1 MRYSALYVDSVGK
14 WAVVD
19 ALSDGFVLEF
29 FDTEKDARFSAK
41 FEEYRWDRLRA
52 DAVPTAAVS

>member
-19 ALSDGFVLEF
+19 TLSDGFVLEF
-29 FDTEKDARFSAK
+29 YETKKEAQKAAK
-41 FEEYRWDRLRA
+41 LEEQRWDELVA
-52 DAVPTAAVS
+52 GTLPAATG

>member
-19 ALSDGFVLEF
+19 TLSDGFVLEF
-29 FDTEKDARFSAK
+29 HETEKQALNTAK
-41 FEEYRWDRLRA
+41 FEENRWDKLLA
-52 DAVPTAAVS
+52 GALPAAAAS

>member
-19 ALSDGFVLEF
+19 TLSDGFVLEF
-29 FDTEKDARFSAK
+29 HESEKQALKAAK
-41 FEEYRWDRLRA
+41 FEETRWEKLVA
-52 DAVPTAAVS
+52 NAIPAAAG

>member
-19 ALSDGFVLEF
+19 TLSDGFVLEF
-29 FDTEKDARFSAK
+29 HENEKQALKAAK
-41 FEEYRWDRLRA
+41 FEETRWDKLVA
-52 DAVPTAAVS
+52 GAIPAAG

>member
-19 ALSDGFVLEF
+19 TLSDGFVLEF
-29 FDTEKDARFSAK
+29 HESEKQALKAAK
-41 FEEYRWDRLRA
+41 FEETRWEKLVA
-52 DAVPTAAVS
+52 NAIPAATG